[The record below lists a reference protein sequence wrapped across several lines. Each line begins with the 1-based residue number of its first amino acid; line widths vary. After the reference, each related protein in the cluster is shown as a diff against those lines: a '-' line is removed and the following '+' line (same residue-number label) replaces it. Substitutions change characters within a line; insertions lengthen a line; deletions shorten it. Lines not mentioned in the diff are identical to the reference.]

1 MMAGDRFRYCRDRH
15 REATGMS
22 GEFDAAQLKLLFI
35 DVFGTP
41 ISVRDSCYGA
51 CAGNLRTHCGAAHV
65 DIAGPS
71 GRPLKSAT
79 LRGIRDFNVSLL
91 EQRKGDGRPR
101 AQSYA

>member
-1 MMAGDRFRYCRDRH
+1 
-15 REATGMS
+15 MS
-22 GEFDAAQLKLLFI
+22 GEFDAAQLKLLVI

-41 ISVRDSCYGA
+41 ISGRDSCCGA

-65 DIAGPS
+65 DPAGPS

-91 EQRKGDGRPR
+91 EQRNGDGSRGRRAMREPTSPNNSRQSGDRPL
-101 AQSYA
+101 